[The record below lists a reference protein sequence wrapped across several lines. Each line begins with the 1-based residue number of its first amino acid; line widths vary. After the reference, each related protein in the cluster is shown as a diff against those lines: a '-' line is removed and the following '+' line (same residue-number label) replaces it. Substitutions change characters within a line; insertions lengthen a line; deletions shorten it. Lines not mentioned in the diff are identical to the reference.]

1 MFLENKNLLNA
12 EIALSQATSENII
25 ELCRVYLGLLDEYRD
40 ELYKF
45 RGAPEIDLRQAAPA
59 ARESIEQTRRSIRA
73 AVESITER
81 RNQTESL
88 LRSFTAI
95 NGADVVKTFNQLE
108 YKGFIGWELRS
119 NRIRLESSGEQLT
132 VQEAVEIAGLLR
144 RRAYLAD
151 KTTF

>member
-1 MFLENKNLLNA
+1 
-12 EIALSQATSENII
+12 
-25 ELCRVYLGLLDEYRD
+25 LLDEYRD